1 MPDNKKDK
9 ERKIL
14 CPECETEV
22 TITRDEDGDDVGR
35 CPNEECKLD
44 VGAILTRRRY
54 ARADRKI
61 DAAEVAEAEKKE
73 KEAKKRKGGF
83 WS

>member
-1 MPDNKKDK
+1 MPDKKDK

-14 CPECETEV
+14 CPECQTET
-22 TITRDEDGDDVGR
+22 TITRDGDGDDVGR
-35 CPNEECKLD
+35 CPNDDCKLD

-54 ARADRKI
+54 ARADKAI
-61 DAAEVAEAEKKE
+61 DAAEVAEEEKKK
-73 KEAKKRKGGF
+73 KEQKRKGGF